1 MGVSLDL
8 GRILNSQIYTG
19 HTVQRIKCQ
28 WCGLGV
34 VVVVVAAV
42 VGEGGG
48 GFGVWL
54 WGLMKPSANR

>member
-1 MGVSLDL
+1 M
-8 GRILNSQIYTG
+8 
-19 HTVQRIKCQ
+19 QRIKCQ

-48 GFGVWL
+48 GGGGWL

>member
-1 MGVSLDL
+1 M
-8 GRILNSQIYTG
+8 
-19 HTVQRIKCQ
+19 QRIKCQ

-48 GFGVWL
+48 GVVFGCGV
-54 WGLMKPSANR
+54 

>member
-1 MGVSLDL
+1 M
-8 GRILNSQIYTG
+8 
-19 HTVQRIKCQ
+19 QRIKCQ

-48 GFGVWL
+48 GGGVWL

>member
-1 MGVSLDL
+1 M
-8 GRILNSQIYTG
+8 
-19 HTVQRIKCQ
+19 QRIKCQ

-48 GFGVWL
+48 GGVWL

>member
-1 MGVSLDL
+1 M
-8 GRILNSQIYTG
+8 
-19 HTVQRIKCQ
+19 QRIKCQ

-42 VGEGGG
+42 VGGGG
-48 GFGVWL
+48 GGGGVWL